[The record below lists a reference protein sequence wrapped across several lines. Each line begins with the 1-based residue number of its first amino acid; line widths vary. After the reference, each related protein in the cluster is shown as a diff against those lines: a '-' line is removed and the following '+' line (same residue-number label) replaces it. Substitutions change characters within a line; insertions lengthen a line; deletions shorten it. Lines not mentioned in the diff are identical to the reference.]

1 MFEIEANM
9 QSSRVSKSEFKAK
22 ALEYFRQ
29 IESTRT
35 SVVITDHGKPVLEV
49 RPYRDVKRNPLELL
63 HGTVVAYDNPTEPVS
78 VDWET
83 QL

>member
-1 MFEIEANM
+1 M

>member
-1 MFEIEANM
+1 M
-9 QSSRVSKSEFKAK
+9 QSRKVSKTEFKAK

-29 IESTRT
+29 IESTRK
-35 SVVITDHGKPVLEV
+35 SVVITDHGKPALEV

-63 HGTVVAYDNPTEPVS
+63 RGTVVRYDNPTEPVS